1 MRRVWNVLLCLALVL
16 SVLAVALYLFPG
28 PAARLGLDFW
38 TLPANV
44 GSIGQ
49 EGQREGELGA
59 ECQAAWR
66 RNEAKN
72 KVAREAAEGRLTLLE
87 AAARF
92 RDLDVDT
99 PAETLAAWRRAVGG
113 ATDDE
118 RYCRTVIQY
127 VEVLLRDRPE
137 ESAAALRDLGAQLA
151 EALSRGDIRL
161 PG

>member
-44 GSIGQ
+44 GSIGE
-49 EGQREGELGA
+49 EGQREGQLGA

-92 RDLDVDT
+92 RDLDADA
-99 PAETLAAWRRAVGG
+99 PEAYRRGWRFLAEGSS
-113 ATDDE
+113 DEE
-118 RYCRTVIQY
+118 RYCRQ
-127 VEVLLRDRPE
+127 VLGYAERALHGRPGQ
-137 ESAAALRDLGAQLA
+137 AAALRRLEAQRDRA
-151 EALSRGDIRL
+151 WADVHP